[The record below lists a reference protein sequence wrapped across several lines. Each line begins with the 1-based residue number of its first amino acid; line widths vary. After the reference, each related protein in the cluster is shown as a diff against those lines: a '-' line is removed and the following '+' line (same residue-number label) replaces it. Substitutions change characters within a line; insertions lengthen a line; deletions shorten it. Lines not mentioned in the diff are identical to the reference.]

1 MSVQTIFVVTIVVLL
16 ALAALQVF
24 VVRRTEK

>member
-24 VVRRTEK
+24 VVRKTEK